1 MKPKVRMVP
10 CQSIQPFSKVWVDDK
25 WLIPHLVNTYK
36 ETVRV
41 VYWTGNEYITHF
53 YNIGELVCSQ
63 RKSCAWFFGWH

>member
-10 CQSIQPFSKVWVDDK
+10 CQNIQPFSKVWVDGR

-41 VYWTGNEYITHF
+41 IYWTGREYITHF
-53 YNIGELVCSQ
+53 YTKGELVCSQ
-63 RKSCAWFFGWH
+63 KKNFAWFFGWQ